1 MVCVQKSPKSSNNSS
16 STSSNLRQK
25 RSTIRKE
32 TGSSRMVEKVEQGRQ
47 MLMDISA
54 KEFSGLRAVVPAAS
68 SSDLETVLAAIDYIQ
83 HLQSQLKQ
91 TSSRH
96 EED

>member
-1 MVCVQKSPKSSNNSS
+1 MVCVQKSPSRSSNNSS
-16 STSSNLRQK
+16 TTSSNLRQK
-25 RSTIRKE
+25 RTTIRKE
-32 TGSSRMVEKVEQGRQ
+32 TGGSHSKVEKEGRQ
-47 MLMDISA
+47 MLMEISA
-54 KEFSGLRAVVPAAS
+54 KEFSGLRAVVPDAS

-96 EED
+96 QQH

>member
-1 MVCVQKSPKSSNNSS
+1 MVCVQKSPRSSNNSS
-16 STSSNLRQK
+16 TTSSNLRQK
-25 RSTIRKE
+25 RTTIRKE
-32 TGSSRMVEKVEQGRQ
+32 TGGSSSKVEKEGRH

-54 KEFSGLRAVVPAAS
+54 KEFSGLRAVVPDAS

-96 EED
+96 QQH

>member
-32 TGSSRMVEKVEQGRQ
+32 TGSSRMVEKVERQ

-96 EED
+96 QH

>member
-1 MVCVQKSPKSSNNSS
+1 
-16 STSSNLRQK
+16 
-25 RSTIRKE
+25 
-32 TGSSRMVEKVEQGRQ
+32 MVEKVEQGRQ
-47 MLMDISA
+47 MMMDISA

-96 EED
+96 QH

>member
-1 MVCVQKSPKSSNNSS
+1 MVCVQKSPSRSSNNSS
-16 STSSNLRQK
+16 TTSSNLRQK
-25 RSTIRKE
+25 RTTIRKE
-32 TGSSRMVEKVEQGRQ
+32 TGKVEKEGRQ
-47 MLMDISA
+47 MLMEISA
-54 KEFSGLRAVVPAAS
+54 KEFSGLRAVVPDAS

-96 EED
+96 QQH